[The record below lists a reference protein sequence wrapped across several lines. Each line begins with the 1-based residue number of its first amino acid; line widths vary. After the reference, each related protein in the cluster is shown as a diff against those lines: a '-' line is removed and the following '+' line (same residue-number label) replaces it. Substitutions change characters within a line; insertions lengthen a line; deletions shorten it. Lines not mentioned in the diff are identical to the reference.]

1 MNLNE
6 SAGSS
11 KAVRPNRRA
20 HFAVAI
26 FSLLA
31 VVQAGHAMQAMDDGE
46 LGRESGTGIAI
57 ALQNLQ
63 FQMAPTSYIEA
74 TPSSTNLPA
83 GLYSADLRWYG
94 LSMTGSYSFNSANGN
109 AQWDNSSGGCGS
121 VTGGSNICPQSTA
134 TAGVADFASV
144 YNPYILRVFNYTG
157 YNFAGT
163 LLTQGAGAGYTAPT
177 VLELRGPSQMDS
189 FRWSFW
195 GALTVNA
202 TGPGGNGTPPPSP
215 MASCPGGA
223 VGNTGFCGLQS
234 QVIIDGKPIAMV
246 NGVATPTVLQLFT
259 IPAVTDN
266 HGAGDTTL
274 GIVYQSAL
282 SGNFRLGVEQ
292 VTTANNPLTTVPVFD
307 NQEGLYFKNVNAYLP
322 MGYLNQQAITLSSS
336 GTTGNFVIE
345 LTRVSSAPAA
355 YNDYYCG
362 LGTCAT
368 AANGIMSSTP
378 NPKTHGFVDWGT
390 YATGGAA
397 GTNYNDISGT
407 NTLQGIYFDAPASA
421 STTATTL
428 GTITNIGTAHIS
440 GIMFQHLMITSC
452 GAGTTSPC

>member
-1 MNLNE
+1 MNPNE
-6 SAGSS
+6 SAGNS
-11 KAVRPNRRA
+11 KTARLRGCARFAAAVFP
-20 HFAVAI
+20 
-26 FSLLA
+26 LLA
-31 VVQAGHAMQAMDDGE
+31 IMQAGHAMQALDDGE

-94 LSMTGSYSFNSANGN
+94 LSMTGSSSFNSANGN

-121 VTGGSNICPQSTA
+121 LSDGSNICPQGTV
-134 TAGVADFASV
+134 GVADFASV
-144 YNPYILRVFNYTG
+144 YNPYVLRVFNYAG

-177 VLELRGPSQMDS
+177 VLELRGPTNMDT

-202 TGPGGNGTPPPSP
+202 TGPGGNGAPPPSP
-215 MASCPGGA
+215 MANCPGGA

-234 QVIIDGKPIAMV
+234 QVIIDGKPVAMV
-246 NGVATPTVLQLFT
+246 GGVATPTVLQLFT
-259 IPAVTDN
+259 IPAVNDN
-266 HGAGDTTL
+266 HGTGDSTL

-292 VTTANNPLTTVPVFD
+292 VGAANTPLTTVPLFD
-307 NQEGLYFKNVNAYLP
+307 NQEGMYFKNVNAYLP
-322 MGYLNQQAITLSSS
+322 MGYLNQQAITLSSA

-345 LTRVSSAPAA
+345 LTRVSSVANA
-355 YNDYYCG
+355 YNDFYCG
-362 LGTCAT
+362 AT
-368 AANGIMSSTP
+368 SCTADANGIMTSTP
-378 NPKTHGFVDWGT
+378 NPRTHGFVDWGT
-390 YATGGAA
+390 YATGGGA
-397 GTNYNDISGT
+397 GTNYNDIVGT
-407 NTLQGIYFDAPASA
+407 NTTQGIYFDAPATA
-421 STTATTL
+421 STTSATL

-440 GIMFQHLMITSC
+440 GILFQHLMITSC
-452 GAGTTSPC
+452 GAGATSPC